1 MYFIDRCRKKES
13 KIMTRQAEDTH
24 ATNELLRFNVLC
36 RKAAVLTSKGSKSEE
51 MMSYLDDEF
60 DRIDKEMDLI
70 AKALEE
76 EDDDSINDEEQ
87 HNDGVQATSSTIIEE
102 SLQLQD
108 PKRIKRKGQ
117 PKKPK
122 RLKTIVEEIR
132 EKIAATKAKKK
143 KKAANSSKRSQLRF
157 FSKTNKRII
166 KN

>member
-1 MYFIDRCRKKES
+1 
-13 KIMTRQAEDTH
+13 MTRQAEDTH

-36 RKAAVLTSKGSKSEE
+36 RKAVVLTSKGSKNEE
-51 MMSYLDDEF
+51 MMCYLDEEF

-108 PKRIKRKGQ
+108 PERLKRKGR

-143 KKAANSSKRSQLRF
+143 KAANSSKRSQLRF
-157 FSKTNKRII
+157 FSKTNKQII

>member
-1 MYFIDRCRKKES
+1 
-13 KIMTRQAEDTH
+13 MT
-24 ATNELLRFNVLC
+24 
-36 RKAAVLTSKGSKSEE
+36 
-51 MMSYLDDEF
+51 
-60 DRIDKEMDLI
+60 
-70 AKALEE
+70 
-76 EDDDSINDEEQ
+76 
-87 HNDGVQATSSTIIEE
+87 IEE

-157 FSKTNKRII
+157 FSKTNKQII